1 MFGFSFSIRLASLWS
16 EKARSWIRGRK
27 EIFERM
33 RQVIDPA
40 EGPILWMHCASLGEF
55 EHGRPVLEKFKEDYP
70 SYRILLTFFSP
81 SGYEVRKNTPL
92 ANWVFY
98 LPLDGK
104 RNANQFLDIVQPRM
118 AIFVKYES
126 WFHYLYALKKRGI
139 PSLLISAFFRQHQN
153 FFGVMGGLL
162 RKMLDLYG
170 KIFVQDEISAS
181 LLKDYQIKA
190 PFIIAGDTRFDRVSA
205 VAETPFHHTI
215 IQKFCQDS
223 LTLVAG
229 STWEADE
236 DMLAALHQSQQ
247 HLKMII
253 APHEINDLHIKT
265 LQNKFH
271 DLVLLSDLNNGK
283 DLGNARVLVIDC
295 FGMLSKLYRYGTLTY
310 VGGGFNKAGIHNIL
324 EAAAYHKIV
333 FFGPNHQRT
342 AEAASLISLGVGI
355 SVSHPATFTQKAID
369 LLENT
374 ESRKSLES
382 KAAAY
387 INHGKGATSLIMSH
401 ISQNLNSLH

>member
-1 MFGFSFSIRLASLWS
+1 MEQA
-16 EKARSWIRGRK
+16 
-27 EIFERM
+27 
-33 RQVIDPA
+33 IDPSK
-40 EGPILWMHCASLGEF
+40 GPILWMHCASLGEF
-55 EHGRPVLEKFKEDYP
+55 EQGRPVLEKFKEDYP

-92 ANWVFY
+92 ADWIFY

-104 RNANQFLDIVQPRM
+104 RNANRFLDIVQPRM

-126 WFHYLYALKKRGI
+126 WFHYLYAINKRGI
-139 PSLLISAFFRQHQN
+139 PSLLISAFFRKEQN

-181 LLKDYQIKA
+181 LLRDYHIKA
-190 PFIIAGDTRFDRVSA
+190 PFTIAGDTRFDRVTA
-205 VAETPFHHTI
+205 VAETPFHHSI
-215 IQKFCQDS
+215 IENFCQDAD
-223 LTLVAG
+223 TLVAG
-229 STWEADE
+229 STWEEDE
-236 DMLAALHQSQQ
+236 DLLASLQLSRPN
-247 HLKMII
+247 LKMII
-253 APHEINDLHIKT
+253 APHEINELHLKRIQEKF
-265 LQNKFH
+265 QN
-271 DLVLLSDLNNGK
+271 LVLLSEVDKGK
-283 DLGNARVLVIDC
+283 ECSQAKVLVIDC
-295 FGMLSKLYRYGTLTY
+295 FGMLSKLYRFGSICY

-355 SVSHPATFTQKAID
+355 SVSNPALFSQQAID
-369 LLENT
+369 VLEDADL
-374 ESRKSLES
+374 RKSLES
-382 KAAAY
+382 RAAAFL
-387 INHGKGATSLIMSH
+387 NNGKGATSLIMSH